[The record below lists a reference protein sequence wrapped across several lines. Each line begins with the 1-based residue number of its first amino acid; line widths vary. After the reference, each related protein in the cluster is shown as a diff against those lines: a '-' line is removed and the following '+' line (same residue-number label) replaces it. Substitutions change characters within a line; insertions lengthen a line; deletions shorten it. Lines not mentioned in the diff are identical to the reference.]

1 MSGPALPGRGQVFRP
16 GLEGRWG
23 TWGGPWKLL
32 QIQIQDPS
40 RKALASGPCP
50 SWTEER
56 TKTLAVMRGK
66 VGRSQGPSFARVAR

>member
-32 QIQIQDPS
+32 QIQIQEGTGIRALPILDREEDQDPGS
-40 RKALASGPCP
+40 YEG
-50 SWTEER
+50 EG
-56 TKTLAVMRGK
+56 GK
-66 VGRSQGPSFARVAR
+66 VPGSFLCQGGPVK